1 MKNLIWIQ
9 NWFESN
15 CDGDWEHEHQIKII
29 TVDNPGWNV
38 IIEFE
43 NSTMNIED
51 SEWILV
57 DNGDADWYGWKVT
70 NGVFEASGDV
80 KKLDFLFSIFKKMI
94 DDNEE

>member
-15 CDGDWEHEHQIKII
+15 CDGEHEHQIKIL